1 LYYDVARVKDD
12 QATTLCSS
20 GRETT
25 ARKRPDDRS
34 ETTAM
39 TVLITGGTKGIG
51 LAIARRFAKPG
62 VDIFMAYK
70 RDDDSAA
77 AASAEIGALG
87 ARPHAIRTDVGTP
100 AGAREL
106 IAKVGAV
113 VDQLDVVVHGAVKV
127 LVGPILDADPEAFR
141 EAITLN
147 GTSLVFLVQAARPLL
162 KRGSSV
168 IFLSSRGSRQIVP
181 AYAAIGAG
189 KALAEALARYLAP
202 ELAPLGVRINCV
214 APGTLDTEAVR
225 NRRRNGRLSR
235 QRSRRQSERTQ
246 HHPRRL
252 HRAGRLPRWPGGV
265 DDSGAGHLRQRRPVH
280 HRLRQMRQ
288 YERGNA
294 LGHERTTDP

>member
-1 LYYDVARVKDD
+1 MA
-12 QATTLCSS
+12 
-20 GRETT
+20 
-25 ARKRPDDRS
+25 
-34 ETTAM
+34 
-39 TVLITGGTKGIG
+39 VLITGGTKGIG

-77 AASAEIGALG
+77 AASAEIAAWG

-100 AGAREL
+100 VGTRDL

-127 LVGPILDADPEAFR
+127 LAGPILDADPEAFTD
-141 EAITLN
+141 ATTLN

-162 KRGSSV
+162 QRGSSI

-202 ELAPLGVRINCV
+202 ELAPLGVRNNCV
-214 APGTLDTEAVR
+214 APGTLTPKPCAIFSAEKRTPFSLAKPPAIQADATSPTTTTPDSSLSSPAP
-225 NRRRNGRLSR
+225 RRR
-235 QRSRRQSERTQ
+235 
-246 HHPRRL
+246 
-252 HRAGRLPRWPGGV
+252 
-265 DDSGAGHLRQRRPVH
+265 
-280 HRLRQMRQ
+280 
-288 YERGNA
+288 
-294 LGHERTTDP
+294 

>member
-1 LYYDVARVKDD
+1 MA
-12 QATTLCSS
+12 
-20 GRETT
+20 
-25 ARKRPDDRS
+25 
-34 ETTAM
+34 
-39 TVLITGGTKGIG
+39 VLITGGTKGIG

-77 AASAEIGALG
+77 AASAEIAALG
-87 ARPHAIRTDVGTP
+87 ARPHAIRRDRTDVGTP
-100 AGAREL
+100 AGARDL

-113 VDQLDVVVHGAVKV
+113 VDRLDVVVHGAVKV
-127 LVGPILDADPEAFR
+127 LVCPILDADPEAFA

-168 IFLSSRGSRQIVP
+168 IFLSSRGSRQIVR

-225 NRRRNGRLSR
+225 NLFGGETDAFLASEAASNPSGRNITHDDYTGLVAF
-235 QRSRRQSERTQ
+235 
-246 HHPRRL
+246 L
-252 HRAGRLPRWPGGV
+252 AGPEASMIQGQVIFVNGG
-265 DDSGAGHLRQRRPVH
+265 
-280 HRLRQMRQ
+280 Q
-288 YERGNA
+288 YIIA
-294 LGHERTTDP
+294 